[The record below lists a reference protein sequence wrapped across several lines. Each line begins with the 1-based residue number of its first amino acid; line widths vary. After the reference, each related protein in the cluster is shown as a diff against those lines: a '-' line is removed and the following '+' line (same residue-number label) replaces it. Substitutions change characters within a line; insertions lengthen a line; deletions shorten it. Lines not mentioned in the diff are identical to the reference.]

1 MGAVKRAGAGDGW
14 ETGMKR
20 GFAILIAAMLLAA
33 PAAAGF
39 EDAARAFDAGDYQAA
54 VSEWRRLAEAGDAH
68 AQATLGGL
76 YLAGTGVLLDPERAA
91 VWYRLAATQGHAT
104 AQLNLGDLYVRGTGV
119 PRDLVEAYVWLGR
132 AARQG
137 RAWAQARQ
145 DEIAQA
151 MTAEERAQADC
162 RLASLAFGD

>member
-14 ETGMKR
+14 DTGMKR
-20 GFAILIAAMLLAA
+20 GFAIGIAAMLLAA

-39 EDAARAFDAGDYQAA
+39 EDAARAFDAGDYQSAI
-54 VSEWRRLAEAGDAH
+54 SEWRRLAEAGDAH

-76 YLAGTGVLLDPERAA
+76 YLVGTGVPLDTGRAA
-91 VWYRLAATQGHAT
+91 AWYRLAAAQGHAT
-104 AQLNLGDLYVRGTGV
+104 AQLNLGDLYARGLGV

-137 RAWAQARQ
+137 RVWAQARQ
-145 DEIAQA
+145 AEIAQA
-151 MTAEERAQADC
+151 MTAEERARADC
-162 RLASLAFGD
+162 RLAALVPDG